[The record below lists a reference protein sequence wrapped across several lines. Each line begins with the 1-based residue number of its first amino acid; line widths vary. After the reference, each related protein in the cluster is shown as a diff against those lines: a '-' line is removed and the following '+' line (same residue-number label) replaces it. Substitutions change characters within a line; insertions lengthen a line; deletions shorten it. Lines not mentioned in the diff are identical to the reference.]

1 MDLSSTETPHSTDS
15 LAMVEARVFDALDV
29 FEEAPF
35 TIQRLCELVQ
45 DPGHHHKNVWK
56 YLRAVLK
63 TVHVTSPASDFV
75 PNDAFL
81 PISTR
86 RVDEAEIQAIRPSD
100 AMETDE

>member
-1 MDLSSTETPHSTDS
+1 MDLLSTETPQSTET
-15 LAMVEARVFDALDV
+15 LQMVESKIFDALDV

-35 TIQRLCELVQ
+35 TIQRLCELVM

-75 PNDAFL
+75 PNDAFV
-81 PISTR
+81 PFTMR
-86 RVDEAEIQAIRPSD
+86 NVDELDTQAVRPSD